1 MKYSRARWYDPAQ
14 GRFVSEDP
22 IGFAGGDVNLYG
34 YVWQN
39 PIGNRVAELVD
50 EPFDEVNPAT
60 IAGNVGYM
68 SPADHYTPFLF
79 MEGTAI
85 GKVAEE
91 LRSTVATY
99 GLPFMKKNA
108 DLATLVETMQTA
120 RFGIPFVI
128 EYRIPVGLF
137 LLGDRV
143 GVGSFIAA
151 KLEEIGA
158 RNDPA
163 ALRYKNFAA
172 KLSQRLAT

>member
-1 MKYSRARWYDPAQ
+1 
-14 GRFVSEDP
+14 
-22 IGFAGGDVNLYG
+22 
-34 YVWQN
+34 
-39 PIGNRVAELVD
+39 
-50 EPFDEVNPAT
+50 
-60 IAGNVGYM
+60 
-68 SPADHYTPFLF
+68 
-79 MEGTAI
+79 
-85 GKVAEE
+85 
-91 LRSTVATY
+91 
-99 GLPFMKKNA
+99 MKKNA
-108 DLATLVETMQTA
+108 DLAALVETMRTV

-143 GVGSFIAA
+143 EGGSFIAA